1 MLRILAV
8 DRKDYLLLKFNPRMQ
23 TNSLQSING
32 KFKGKDIISLDQF
45 TPKDIKILFSK
56 VPQMRTIALNA
67 KPSKII
73 AGKMIVLLFY
83 EPSSRTFGS
92 FSTAVKQLGGQTVEI
107 TDPQH
112 FSSVVKGET
121 FEDTI
126 KVFEA
131 YSDAIIIRHPTV
143 GSASIA
149 AKTAKFVPIINGGDG
164 NGEHPT
170 QVLYDMYTIYEKFG
184 RLNNL
189 IGVLAGDPLNSRTI
203 HSLIRGLSLYKNNTL
218 YILSPKQLMLKRSDF
233 KNFAD
238 RGIKLIEIES
248 EKDMPKNAHFWY
260 WTRTQKER
268 FKSLKDYQK
277 VNNHFILN
285 KKLIKKYAGKNTI
298 FMHPLPR
305 VGEILPEVDEDP
317 RAVYL
322 TTQIRNGTYVRMA
335 LIALVLGGIK

>member
-1 MLRILAV
+1 MKILAV
-8 DRKDYLLLKFNPRMQ
+8 DTRDHLLLKFNPRMQ

-32 KFKGKDIISLDQF
+32 NFKGKDIISLDQF
-45 TPKDIKILFSK
+45 TPKDIKILFYL
-56 VPQMRTIALNA
+56 VPKMRIIALKA

-73 AGKMIVLLFY
+73 AGKIVVLLFY

-131 YSDAIIIRHPTV
+131 YSDAIVIRHPVV

-149 AKTAKFVPIINGGDG
+149 AKTAKSVPIINGGDG
-164 NGEHPT
+164 VGEHPT
-170 QVLYDMYTIYEKFG
+170 QTLLDMYTLFEKFKRLDNLVGLATGDILNG
-184 RLNNL
+184 RA
-189 IGVLAGDPLNSRTI
+189 VK
-203 HSLIRGLSLYKNNTL
+203 SLIKGLSLYKKNTL
-218 YILSPKQLMLKRSDF
+218 YFLSPRELKLSREDF
-233 KNFAD
+233 NNFTG
-238 RGIKLIEIES
+238 RGIKLIEIAS
-248 EKDMPKNAHFWY
+248 EKDIPKNANFWY

-268 FKSLKDYQK
+268 FKNLKDYKK

-285 KKLIKKYAGKNTI
+285 KKLIRKYAGKNTI

-305 VGEILPEVDEDP
+305 VGEILPEVDDDK

-335 LIALVLGGIK
+335 LIALVLGGKI

>member
-1 MLRILAV
+1 
-8 DRKDYLLLKFNPRMQ
+8 MQ

-32 KFKGKDIISLDQF
+32 NFKGKDIVSLDQF
-45 TPKDIKILFSK
+45 TPEDIKILFSK
-56 VPQMRTIALNA
+56 VPKMRNIALNA

-107 TDPQH
+107 LNPQQ

-149 AKTAKFVPIINGGDG
+149 AKIAQLVPVINSGDG
-164 NGEHPT
+164 AGEHPT
-170 QVLYDMYTIYEKFG
+170 QTLLDMYTILEKFK
-184 RLNNL
+184 RLDSL
-189 IGVLAGDPLNSRTI
+189 VGVAAGDILNGRTVK
-203 HSLIRGLSLYKNNTL
+203 SLIKGLSLYKKNVL
-218 YILSPKQLMLKRSDF
+218 YLLSPRPLKLSREDF
-233 KNFAD
+233 NTFTK

-268 FKSLKDYQK
+268 FKNLKSYERMK
-277 VNNHFILN
+277 NSFILN
-285 KKLIKKYAGKNTI
+285 RDLIDTYANKNTI

-305 VGEILPEVDEDP
+305 VGEIDTKVDNDK

-322 TTQIRNGTYVRMA
+322 TTQIRNGLYVRMA
-335 LIALVLGGIK
+335 LIALVLGGKI

>member
-1 MLRILAV
+1 
-8 DRKDYLLLKFNPRMQ
+8 MQ

-45 TPKDIKILFSK
+45 SPKDLKILFSK
-56 VPQMRTIALNA
+56 VPKMKIIALKA
-67 KPSKII
+67 MPSKII
-73 AGKMIVLLFY
+73 AGKIVVLLFY

-131 YSDAIIIRHPTV
+131 YSDAIIIRHPIA
-143 GSASIA
+143 GNALHA
-149 AKTAKFVPIINGGDG
+149 AKTAKFVPIINAGDG

-170 QVLYDMYTIYEKFG
+170 QVLYDMYTIYEKFQK
-184 RLNNL
+184 LDNL
-189 IGVLAGDPLNSRTI
+189 VGVLVGDPLNSRTI
-203 HSLIRGLSLYKNNTL
+203 HSLIRGLSLYKNNRL

-233 KNFAD
+233 INFVD
-238 RGIKLIEIES
+238 RGIEIIEIES
-248 EKDMPKNAHFWY
+248 EKDIPKNAHFWY
-260 WTRTQKER
+260 WTRVQKER
-268 FKSLKDYQK
+268 FKSLKEYERVKDSFCLTAKLLQEYGNSK
-277 VNNHFILN
+277 MIILD
-285 KKLIKKYAGKNTI
+285 
-298 FMHPLPR
+298 PLPR
-305 VGEILPEVDEDP
+305 VGKIDLTVDDDP

-322 TTQIRNGTYVRMA
+322 TTQVRNGLYVRMA
-335 LIALVLGGIK
+335 LIALVLGGTR

>member
-1 MLRILAV
+1 
-8 DRKDYLLLKFNPRMQ
+8 MQ

-32 KFKGKDIISLDQF
+32 NFKGKDIISLDQF
-45 TPKDIKILFSK
+45 TPKDLKILFSK
-56 VPQMRTIALNA
+56 VPEMRTIALKA
-67 KPSKII
+67 LPSKVI
-73 AGKMIVLLFY
+73 AGKIVVLLFY

-107 TDPQH
+107 LNPQQ

-126 KVFEA
+126 RVFEA
-131 YSDAIIIRHPTV
+131 YSDAIIVRHPQIGAAAT
-143 GSASIA
+143 ASDA
-149 AKTAKFVPIINGGDG
+149 AKFVPIINAGDG
-164 NGEHPT
+164 AGEHPT
-170 QVLYDMYTIYEKFG
+170 QTLLDMYTILEKFK
-184 RLNNL
+184 RLDNL
-189 IGVLAGDPLNSRTI
+189 VGVAAGDILNGRAVK
-203 HSLIRGLSLYKNNTL
+203 SLIKGLSLYKKNVL
-218 YILSPKQLMLKRSDF
+218 CLLSPRPLKLSREDF
-233 KNFAD
+233 TAFTK

-248 EKDMPKNAHFWY
+248 EKDIPKNANFWY

-268 FKSLKDYQK
+268 FKNLKDYRK

-285 KKLIKKYAGKNTI
+285 KKLIEKYAGKNTI

-305 VGEILPEVDEDP
+305 VGEILPEVDDDP